1 MFVDVFVCACVDSYV
16 YTLHAGICVYV
27 SVCVSVCIRFSDTYV

>member
-1 MFVDVFVCACVDSYV
+1 MFVGVFVCACVKAYV